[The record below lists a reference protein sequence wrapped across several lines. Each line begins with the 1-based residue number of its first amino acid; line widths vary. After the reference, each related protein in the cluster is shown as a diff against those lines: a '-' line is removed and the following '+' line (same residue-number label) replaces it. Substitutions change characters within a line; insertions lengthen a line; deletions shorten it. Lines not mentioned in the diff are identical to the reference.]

1 MALPDLSKR
10 SVTGHDQLS
19 LHEKVIGRTQDV
31 PVRAGRDDMV
41 AGSAMASEQQ
51 KFGGRDI
58 RGRGEDLGGG
68 RQREDGGGPM
78 IEVPSS
84 NKTAVSEDPSKTN
97 GNNPEED
104 GGVDIFPMFSEI
116 LKQYPSAFGVAP
128 VGGPNTDGEDDS
140 SSDDEDELEPCP
152 IFLEALKKQDHMEDV
167 LNNISRGHSR

>member
-1 MALPDLSKR
+1 MPSR
-10 SVTGHDQLS
+10 EPPTMQSVG
-19 LHEKVIGRTQDV
+19 
-31 PVRAGRDDMV
+31 AGV
-41 AGSAMASEQQ
+41 A
-51 KFGGRDI
+51 
-58 RGRGEDLGGG
+58 GG
-68 RQREDGGGPM
+68 RQQSEDGGGPM
-78 IEVPSS
+78 IEVPPS
-84 NKTAVSEDPSKTN
+84 NETAVSEGPSKTN